1 MNQRNKT
8 IGEALAEGRERLAA
22 AGKEDFSREA
32 ELLLEEAVYLDAISL
47 YMQENEP
54 IEEDALE
61 RYEIYL
67 LEREMGRPTQYII
80 GQWDFM
86 GLPFAVGEGVLIPRA
101 DTEILVETILMK
113 QKEQLGALKNILDI
127 GTGSGCIP
135 ISLSYYGDFEDILA
149 VDISPIALDYAR
161 KSAVQNGAAVR
172 FFESDLFSGVPQE
185 WKGKLDAIVSNPP
198 YIPTADIDGL
208 IIEVRAYEPWEALD
222 GGADGLD
229 FYRRIIREGK
239 EWLKE
244 DGWLFFE
251 IGYDEKAAVMALFEE
266 NGYVEIGAQQDY
278 AGLDRVV
285 YGKKGA

>member
-1 MNQRNKT
+1 MNKT
-8 IGEALAEGRERLAA
+8 IGEALAEGKARLQA

-32 ELLLEEAVYLDAISL
+32 EILLEEAAYLDTLSL

-54 IEEDALE
+54 LDADAIE

-86 GLPFAVGEGVLIPRA
+86 GLPFAVGEGVLIPRP

-113 QKEQLGALKNILDI
+113 QKEQLGALKSILDI

-135 ISLSYYGDFEDILA
+135 ISLSFYGDFEEIMA
-149 VDISPIALDYAR
+149 VDISPIALEYAK
-161 KSAVQNGAAVR
+161 KSAVQNGAFVK
-172 FFESDLFSGVPQE
+172 FFESDLFSAVPQE
-185 WKGKLDAIVSNPP
+185 WKGRLDAIVSNPP
-198 YIPTADIDGL
+198 YIPTAEIDGL
-208 IIEVRAYEPWEALD
+208 MIEVRAYEPLEALD

-229 FYRRIIREGK
+229 FYRRIIQEGK
-239 EWLKE
+239 EWLQPE
-244 DGWLFFE
+244 GWLFFE
-251 IGYDEKAAVMALFEE
+251 IGYDEKEAVMALFAE
-266 NGYVEIGAQQDY
+266 NGYCEITCQQDY

>member
-1 MNQRNKT
+1 MNKT
-8 IGEALAEGRERLAA
+8 IGEALAEGKARLQA

-32 ELLLEEAVYLDAISL
+32 ELLLEEAAYLDALSL

-54 IEEDALE
+54 LDADAAE

-86 GLPFAVGEGVLIPRA
+86 GLPFAVGEGVLIPRP

-113 QKEQLGALKNILDI
+113 QKEEIGALKNILDI

-135 ISLSYYGDFEDILA
+135 ISLSFYGDFAEIMA
-149 VDISPIALDYAR
+149 VDISPIALQYAK
-161 KSAVQNGAAVR
+161 KSAVQNGALVH
-172 FFESDLFSGVPQE
+172 FYESDLFSGVPQE
-185 WKGKLDAIVSNPP
+185 WKGRLDAIVSNPP
-198 YIPTADIDGL
+198 YIPTADIENL
-208 IIEVRAYEPWEALD
+208 MIEVRAYEPLEALD

-229 FYRRIIREGK
+229 FYRRIICEGR
-239 EWLKE
+239 EWLRE
-244 DGWLFFE
+244 EGWLFFE
-251 IGYDEKAAVMALFEE
+251 IGYDEKDAVMALFAE
-266 NGYVEIGAQQDY
+266 NGYSEIRCQQDY

-285 YGKKGA
+285 YGRKGV